1 MRGWILRGL
10 TVLLLT
16 LLLLSSVGC
25 YRSISP
31 SEEDLKVVGTVGDF
45 EVYYDELFHTVM
57 ITKDE
62 MKSSY
67 GEDCFTRD
75 PGYYA
80 VELKDRVYRNL
91 LSSYAI
97 LSIASGLGHSI
108 EEAERMYAEEIEAD
122 MAELCA
128 SAGGMH
134 AYKKMLHE
142 NYMTDRFI
150 RYYQALLILQDSAF
164 EEYVN
169 WQGLI
174 SSDAEEIC
182 SIILKGN
189 TYAAT
194 RHIAVFKDNGKTD
207 EENRALIESLYTR
220 VTAGGEVFDTLVSAY
235 NEDTAQTENGYYF
248 MHGEMQKEYEEA
260 AFALSVDEY
269 AVAETDVGFYLIRR
283 IKKDREYVMM
293 NCYGSG
299 SALFDSYQ
307 RYTFLSYLDEAEAEL
322 AFTPNEYGASLDL
335 VSIEQKPFF
344 DFAYLIHIVGVV
356 MVCMIPVGLIVWWC
370 VASVRADREELMK
383 RKRRRG

>member
-1 MRGWILRGL
+1 M
-10 TVLLLT
+10 LLT
-16 LLLLSSVGC
+16 LLLLVNVGC
-25 YRSISP
+25 YRP
-31 SEEDLKVVGTVGDF
+31 VAPTEEDLTVVGRVGDYD
-45 EVYYDELFHTVM
+45 VYYDELFHTVM

-62 MKSSY
+62 MQSAY

-80 VELKDRVYRNL
+80 VELRDKVYRNL

-108 EEAERMYAEEIEAD
+108 DEAERMYADEIDAD

-142 NYMTDRFI
+142 NYMTDRFV

-169 WQGLI
+169 WQGII

-194 RHIAVFKDNGKTD
+194 KHVAVFKDNGKTD
-207 EENRALIESLYTR
+207 EENRALVESLYTR
-220 VTAGGEVFDTLVSAY
+220 VTEGNEDFQSLIATY

-248 MHGEMQKEYEEA
+248 MHGEMQKEYEEK
-260 AFALSVDEY
+260 AFMLSVDEY
-269 AVAETDVGFYLIRR
+269 AVAET
-283 IKKDREYVMM
+283 
-293 NCYGSG
+293 
-299 SALFDSYQ
+299 
-307 RYTFLSYLDEAEAEL
+307 T
-322 AFTPNEYGASLDL
+322 
-335 VSIEQKPFF
+335 
-344 DFAYLIHIVGVV
+344 
-356 MVCMIPVGLIVWWC
+356 
-370 VASVRADREELMK
+370 
-383 RKRRRG
+383 